1 MLEDAS
7 KKERKAERK
16 KTRVSYLISTL
27 WKYRQTLRIIIIS
40 DYRNKNPCIGFCY
53 FSSQLYLT
61 TVLVAQEITFAI
73 FINPNNNVK
82 SIILQRKKKKEEGKE
97 RNIAMETRINEYPL
111 RLTRRGIVFCLRRG
125 FPRSPAVPADITMLE
140 YVCYKENETTN
151 GRPVLQSD
159 TFARGRPVWVV
170 KNKK

>member
-7 KKERKAERK
+7 KKERKTERK

-73 FINPNNNVK
+73 FINSNNNVK
-82 SIILQRKKKKEEGKE
+82 SIILQRKKKKEEKE

>member
-7 KKERKAERK
+7 KKERRTERK

-40 DYRNKNPCIGFCY
+40 DYRNKNPCIEFCY

-82 SIILQRKKKKEEGKE
+82 SIILQRKKKKKKE
-97 RNIAMETRINEYPL
+97 RKETSQWKQE
-111 RLTRRGIVFCLRRG
+111 
-125 FPRSPAVPADITMLE
+125 
-140 YVCYKENETTN
+140 
-151 GRPVLQSD
+151 
-159 TFARGRPVWVV
+159 
-170 KNKK
+170 

>member
-7 KKERKAERK
+7 KKERKTERK

-53 FSSQLYLT
+53 FSQLYLT

-82 SIILQRKKKKEEGKE
+82 SIILQRKKKKKKE
-97 RNIAMETRINEYPL
+97 RKETSQWKQE
-111 RLTRRGIVFCLRRG
+111 
-125 FPRSPAVPADITMLE
+125 
-140 YVCYKENETTN
+140 
-151 GRPVLQSD
+151 
-159 TFARGRPVWVV
+159 
-170 KNKK
+170 